1 MSLIQ
6 AEFKNMTTIRIVKIT
21 RTVVQKLRVVAARP
35 RRGVGRLA
43 LNLLLSLLV
52 AACAKPT
59 NSIDLSGTEE
69 FNLSKEGLVQHV
81 EAVESLIAKCM
92 GDAGFEYLAVDYD
105 TVRRGM
111 QADKSLPTVSDV
123 QFTKQFGF
131 GISTLYTGAP
141 PQLTNEE
148 TPAKIGL
155 GEQNVRIFRNLSSS
169 DQVAYAHTLFGEIPD
184 ATFAVSL
191 EAENFSL
198 IGGCTRRAVEQ
209 VFSPE
214 EMNATYVNPHDV
226 LLQQNAG
233 AASTFAQFA
242 ECMQESGFSYSY
254 EQEIEPDIK
263 KRLYAITNGVPV
275 AELSSEARVA
285 LERLQ
290 QEEIA
295 IAAALAKCG
304 EP

>member
-1 MSLIQ
+1 M
-6 AEFKNMTTIRIVKIT
+6 
-21 RTVVQKLRVVAARP
+21 
-35 RRGVGRLA
+35 GRLA

-123 QFTKQFGF
+123 QFTKAFGF

-141 PQLTNEE
+141 PQLTDEE

-191 EAENFSL
+191 EANFSL
-198 IGGCTRRAVEQ
+198 IGGLRDVRLNR
-209 VFSPE
+209 FSPLKRSTQP
-214 EMNATYVNPHDV
+214 MSTPTMCYATGCRHGCYICSICRV
-226 LLQQNAG
+226 
-233 AASTFAQFA
+233 
-242 ECMQESGFSYSY
+242 
-254 EQEIEPDIK
+254 
-263 KRLYAITNGVPV
+263 YA
-275 AELSSEARVA
+275 
-285 LERLQ
+285 
-290 QEEIA
+290 
-295 IAAALAKCG
+295 
-304 EP
+304 

>member
-1 MSLIQ
+1 MVQ
-6 AEFKNMTTIRIVKIT
+6 WEFKNVTIINAIKIA
-21 RTVVQKLRVVAARP
+21 RAVVQKV
-35 RRGVGRLA
+35 GVGYASLARRHMGRKA
-43 LNLLLSLLV
+43 LNLMLCLLV
-52 AACAKPT
+52 VACARPT
-59 NSIDLSGTEE
+59 NPIDLSGTEE
-69 FNLSKEGLVQHV
+69 FNLSKEDLVKHV

-92 GDAGFEYLAVDYD
+92 REAGFEYIAVDYD

-111 QADKSLPTVSDV
+111 EADKSLPTISDSRFA
-123 QFTKQFGF
+123 QEFGF

-141 PQLTNEE
+141 PQLTDQE

-155 GEQNVRIFRNLSSS
+155 GEQNVHIFRNLSEP
-169 DQVAYAHTLFGEIPD
+169 DQVAYAHALFGEIPD

-209 VFSPE
+209 SFSPAE
-214 EMNATYVNPHDV
+214 LNATYVNPHDV
-226 LLQQNAG
+226 VLQQD
-233 AASTFAQFA
+233 AAMTATFVKFA
-242 ECMQESGFSYSY
+242 DCMRASGFDYSY

-263 KRLYAITNGVPV
+263 QRLYAITKGLPV
-275 AELSSEARVA
+275 AELSPEAQAA
-285 LERLQ
+285 LDRLQ